1 MVHTGQRIDYL
12 ALYRKYVLPRK
23 TDQHQVAPKKKVVQ
37 KGSDKPFQ
45 QQMCLSEQ
53 IFYFSQLLPC

>member
-1 MVHTGQRIDYL
+1 MVHTAQNIDCL
-12 ALYRKYVLPRK
+12 ALYRKCLLPRK

-45 QQMCLSEQ
+45 QQMCLSELT
-53 IFYFSQLLPC
+53 FYFSQLLSC